1 MLQGN
6 NSRWFYAYLP
16 SGMSGGATSALIPL
30 FAYALGGNL
39 AEVGI
44 IAAAT
49 SIASVP
55 AFVLWGLLSDHLG
68 RRKLFLLLGFA
79 GSAISFA
86 AMAVTST
93 MRQFYLT
100 NLLLGFLGAAAGPVG
115 AVLVMETASRKQ
127 WPARL
132 ALMSRIGGI
141 GWVAGLILGVVWLFV
156 GPAFVGE
163 IGAMRALFAIGAA
176 LGVLS
181 AVLVAA
187 WLAEP
192 RERVERRGIHVADLY
207 HRIERVKFLPM
218 RMLHYVDPRNHH
230 PRGHLS
236 RPFRVYLLSVFLLFA
251 GFTAFYG
258 FFPILLRQAYDL
270 SNPQVFAVF
279 IASQVASTLLYVRV
293 GKWVQDR
300 GGRPML
306 IYASLARC
314 VLFPAFLFLA
324 FLPVPALGLF
334 GMILALHAGVGACW
348 AVINVASTTI
358 ASGLA
363 PENMRAE
370 ALGAFNAMQ
379 GFGAI
384 LGPLVGGFAALSLGY
399 GFAIVA
405 SVTFIAAGTGILVKS
420 RGSSAEIGSRLPTA
434 RKAYLGV
441 FPSGA
446 RARRSDGGSRPRRV
460 WGDGPGHGPGPAR
473 EPRRGTRGD
482 RGS

>member
-1 MLQGN
+1 MAQGN

-16 SGMSGGATSALIPL
+16 NGMSGGATSTLIPL

-68 RRKLFLLLGFA
+68 RRKVFLLLGFA

-86 AMAVTST
+86 AMAVSST

-115 AVLVMETASRKQ
+115 AVLVMETAERRQ

-141 GWVAGLILGVVWLFV
+141 GWIGGLVLGVVWLFI

-163 IGAMRALFAIGAA
+163 IGAMRALFVIGAA
-176 LGVLS
+176 LGLLS
-181 AVLVAA
+181 AFLGAA
-187 WLAEP
+187 WLSEP
-192 RERVERRGIHVADLY
+192 RERVERRAIHLADIY

-218 RMLHYVDPRNHH
+218 RVLHYIDPRNH
-230 PRGHLS
+230 RKQGHLS
-236 RPFRVYLLSVFLLFA
+236 RSLRVYLLSVFLLFA

-258 FFPILLRQAYDL
+258 FFPILLRQAYVL

-279 IASQVASTLLYVRV
+279 IASQVASTVLYVRV
-293 GKWVQDR
+293 GKWVEDR

-306 IYASLARC
+306 ISASLARC
-314 VLFPAFLFLA
+314 ILFPAFLFVA
-324 FLPVPALGLF
+324 FLPLPALGLF
-334 GMILALHAGVGACW
+334 AVALVLHAGIGACW
-348 AVINVASTTI
+348 AVINVSSTTI
-358 ASGLA
+358 ASRLA
-363 PENMRAE
+363 PEDMRGE
-370 ALGAFNAMQ
+370 ALGAFNAVQ

-384 LGPLVGGFAALSLGY
+384 LGPLVGGFVALFTGY
-399 GFAIVA
+399 GLAVGA
-405 SVTFIAAGTGILVKS
+405 SVAFIAAGTGILVKNHFS
-420 RGSSAEIGSRLPTA
+420 ER
-434 RKAYLGV
+434 
-441 FPSGA
+441 
-446 RARRSDGGSRPRRV
+446 
-460 WGDGPGHGPGPAR
+460 
-473 EPRRGTRGD
+473 
-482 RGS
+482 